1 LSIFQ
6 EVDVVIIGAGLAGL
20 SAALEL
26 KKRKISFTVLESR
39 KRAGGRVFSFK
50 TKENVTIDMGAQWI
64 HQDHHHIKKLLSQ
77 FDLEVV
83 GTNNKG
89 KSVFFINGKRTVG
102 NFPPLSIPVFLDVF
116 QFTRKINKLS
126 SKIIAEAPWN
136 SAFASEY
143 DKMTM
148 AQFLKENMYTA
159 SGSHYYKLL
168 LEEMLCTYLHEV
180 STLDVLWCV
189 KTAGTIQNFRN
200 AEAFWMKDGAGVLV
214 EKMAEQIAERIHF
227 ESPVTAINY
236 NKNYAIVERAEKR
249 WKAKRVIIAIPPNL
263 QREIHFEPPLP
274 SLRAQLLEQCEMP
287 PVTKIVIVYS
297 KPFWRELG
305 LSGIIR
311 SDNGLI
317 KETVDS
323 SPDGGK
329 RGVLTVLV
337 TGASARHLKKPSE
350 EVPLALVPFLGEQAK
365 NPLQIFVENW
375 SEQAWTRGGYGVHF
389 GPGVITNYGKALL
402 EPIECLHFAGTET
415 ATKWRLFMEGAV
427 QSGEQAAIEVTK
439 YL

>member
-39 KRAGGRVFSFK
+39 ERTGGRVFSFK
-50 TKENVTIDMGAQWI
+50 TKEDVTIDMGAQWI
-64 HQDHHHIKKLLSQ
+64 DQNHHHIQKLLSQ

-83 GTNNKG
+83 ATNKKG
-89 KSVFFINGKRTVG
+89 KSVFFIDGKRTVG
-102 NFPPLSIPVFLDVF
+102 KFPPLSIPGFVDVF
-116 QFTRKINKLS
+116 QFTRKLNKLS
-126 SKIIAEAPWN
+126 SKIIADAPWN
-136 SAFASEY
+136 SLYANEY
-143 DKMTM
+143 DKKTM
-148 AQFLKENMYTA
+148 AQFLKDHMYTA
-159 SGSHYYKLL
+159 SGYQYYKFL

-180 STLDVLWCV
+180 STLDVMWCI
-189 KTAGTIQNFRN
+189 KTAGTVQNFRN
-200 AEAFWMKDGAGVLV
+200 AEAFWVKDGVGVLV
-214 EKMAEQIAERIHF
+214 EKMAERIAESIHF
-227 ESPVTAINY
+227 ETQVTAVNY
-236 NKNYAIVERAEKR
+236 HYNFAIVESHGKR

-287 PVTKIVIVYS
+287 SVTKIVLVYS

-305 LSGIIR
+305 LNGSVK
-311 SDNGLI
+311 SDNGPI
-317 KETVDS
+317 NETVDS
-323 SPDGGK
+323 SPEDGN

-337 TGASARHLKKPSE
+337 TGEAARSLKNPNE
-350 EVPLALVPFLGEQAK
+350 EIPLALVPFLGERAA

-375 SEQAWTRGGYGVHF
+375 SEQAWTRGGYGIHF
-389 GPGVITNYGKALL
+389 APGVITNYGKVLL
-402 EPIECLHFAGTET
+402 EPIECLHFAGTEK

-427 QSGEQAAIEVTK
+427 HSGKQAAIEVTK